1 MSEPTLPPSLDPPR
15 PCEREA
21 RAQRQMRML
30 EELAEIGMKLAR
42 AVERRIEERLSA
54 DAEDGDAG
62 LADAGLAL
70 VFSRISRAVR
80 QTIALES
87 RLDREL
93 HDARL
98 AEHAV
103 IAGQARD
110 ATRTLARRRKHAVRE
125 AVQAAFE
132 ADGPELEALLA
143 DLDERLEDSDD
154 DLDFAELPIADLAAR
169 LCRQLGVPFDPS
181 LWEDEAP
188 GEDTPTA
195 LDPQSF
201 PVILGPRAEDPD
213 TQALRRDARAPP

>member
-21 RAQRQMRML
+21 RALRQMRML

-42 AVERRIEERLSA
+42 AVERRIEESLSA
-54 DAEDGDAG
+54 AAEDGDG
-62 LADAGLAL
+62 GLAL

-93 HDARL
+93 HDARM
-98 AEHAV
+98 AEAAG

-110 ATRTLARRRKHAVRE
+110 ATLTLARRRKHAVRE

-132 ADGPELEALLA
+132 AEGPELEALLA

-195 LDPQSF
+195 LDPHSF